1 MLLNYEILIEMLGFS
16 GSCFILD
23 STLLVKEDQSTPLQR
38 HLAFLGMTG
47 WYLILWLITMAVG
60 RWSEL
65 PIGSASVH
73 DVLVDQLQPQ
83 SNKSGVLSFPVI
95 RLVQSHR
102 LKRTGPG

>member
-1 MLLNYEILIEMLGFS
+1 MNYEILIEMLGFS
-16 GSCFILD
+16 GSCFIID
-23 STLLVKEDQSTPLQR
+23 STLFVKEDQSTPLQR
-38 HLAFLGMTG
+38 HMAFLGMAG

-65 PIGSASVH
+65 PKGSASVH